1 MSPGQIPSK
10 LCRKPE
16 INFLPHTRPDTYA
29 RSRDHQRPR
38 APELPQALLEDAG
51 IETAVFDG
59 NMSAVQGTLG
69 AVAQRLAVPEDSWEA
84 ARRLLIEADL
94 GQWMLPLRVA

>member
-1 MSPGQIPSK
+1 M
-10 LCRKPE
+10 
-16 INFLPHTRPDTYA
+16 
-29 RSRDHQRPR
+29 RDLVTTNDPV
-38 APELPQALLEDAG
+38 LLSYLKVLLENAG

-94 GQWMLPLRVA
+94 GQWMVAP